1 MDTKDL
7 QLLRLL
13 QSDAGLSANELAER
27 TALSRTAVWR
37 RVRDLEERGVIRR
50 KVALL
55 DPAAVG
61 FPLTVFALVRTNRH
75 SDDWYERFRKAV
87 SSIPQIVEFH
97 RTSGDL
103 DYLLRIVA
111 RDMHDYDQVYRTL
124 IRAVDLADVSSTFVM
139 ETIEATTALPI

>member
-1 MDTKDL
+1 MAAN
-7 QLLRLL
+7 RAFF
-13 QSDAGLSANELAER
+13 DAGLSMNELAER
-27 TALSRTAVWR
+27 TALPRTAVWR
-37 RVRDLEERGVIRR
+37 RVRDLEERGVIRG

-87 SSIPQIVEFH
+87 SSIPQIIEFH

-111 RDMHDYDQVYRTL
+111 RDMQDYDQVYLTL

>member
-1 MDTKDL
+1 MDTKNL
-7 QLLRLL
+7 HLLRLL
-13 QSDAGLSANELAER
+13 QADAGLSMNELAER
-27 TALSRTAVWR
+27 TALSRTSVWR
-37 RVRDLEERGVIRR
+37 RVRDLEERGVIRG

-87 SSIPQIVEFH
+87 SSIPQIIEFH

-111 RDMHDYDQVYRTL
+111 RDMQDYDQVYLTL